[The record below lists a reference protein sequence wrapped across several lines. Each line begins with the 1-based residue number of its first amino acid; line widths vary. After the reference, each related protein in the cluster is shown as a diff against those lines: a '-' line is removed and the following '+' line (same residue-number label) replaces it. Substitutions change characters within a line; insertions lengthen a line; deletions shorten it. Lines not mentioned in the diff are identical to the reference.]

1 MDITS
6 MEDKRNKPQIPP
18 FEIDSRID
26 IKIHPELANAVA
38 SLILSTDTKNP
49 AILALAHQIKN
60 RTIGSGDLTQL
71 RDHNSD

>member
-1 MDITS
+1 

-60 RTIGSGDLTQL
+60 RTIGSMDLSAPK
-71 RDHNSD
+71 DHNND